1 MLPQSKFHYLF
12 NPYTL
17 YCLLEFNVSKKMIDQ
32 LVEYDF
38 VVNDFLTESNK
49 VSQLQTSKKA
59 MTGKV
64 MNAIALL
71 SIEAYEQSVYKL
83 GAAGLSLSNIRLLVD
98 HDITYHQLDSMT
110 YDVFFER
117 IGRKNKKVI
126 FERIIEAFRSC
137 EELFQ
142 ADITAKTY
150 HFYLHQYCE
159 QLPPRHYVTKDT
171 LSKELSVQLNIPETK
186 IDVESIELFLHKKM
200 MENYLTFT
208 SDLGFKRNVKTIKQL
223 LADDFKDKEILIRR
237 MKGESLQQI
246 GDSLNL
252 SRERIRQR
260 EAKLLSKLPELE
272 ELTFYK
278 DVFEVYDWD
287 EELFSAVYGEI
298 PEVYQLLN
306 VKLDRGERSVLD
318 SLDELSLTAKLQELV
333 LAHLNCYIN
342 YEKKV
347 VPYNNKLAFFEH
359 LMFHFGQKTVSN
371 EEFNEVANEYITEHR
386 LDPSL
391 YYTERSAMGL
401 IDRSRKIIR
410 TKSNSFRFYDVDKVD
425 PEMMNHLKE
434 LLDLDPGVYHMA
446 KIFNENEALM
456 VELNID
462 SGHEL
467 HNLYKRYI
475 EIDGVTFTKMPEFCV
490 QTSKKEFLKSLF
502 YELAPISI
510 EDFLDYVENN
520 YGLRQDSLHSLLYSN
535 DNDYLPYL
543 HNHFI
548 KVSYEEV
555 SEAEYSLVESL
566 LKNDLYTVQ
575 ELIKLGSEHIL
586 DFKEKFVNNQ
596 ALMKLNYSLKG
607 MFVLNRKYS
616 SIDQYFTRLIL
627 KNDMFRNTRSHHFK
641 TNHFLSAL
649 YDLEKKLE
657 VVKVA
662 PDMYLTSRKIE
673 GAGITKDELVVYRE
687 AAYHYSEAPFF
698 TYYSLKQEGFEQ
710 ELEDYGFDE
719 VFYERI
725 IWTHPKLRA
734 LNTKNCT
741 IFSKTG
747 KEFTLKEFLEWLV
760 SKDSEPLDLDVLKT
774 RLKREFGIDL
784 NKDKLIRTI
793 QNTAFYYSREMNKVY
808 QDKERFYE
816 TIYSGER

>member
-1 MLPQSKFHYLF
+1 MLQQSKFHYLF
-12 NPYTL
+12 NSYTL

-32 LVEYDF
+32 LVADDF

-49 VSQLQTSKKA
+49 VVQLQAAKKA
-59 MTGKV
+59 MTRKV
-64 MNAIALL
+64 MNAAALL

-83 GAAGLSLSNIRLLVD
+83 GAAGLSPSNIRLLVD
-98 HDITYHQLDSMT
+98 HDITYHQLKSMT
-110 YDVFFER
+110 YDIFFER
-117 IGRKNKKVI
+117 IGRKNKKAI
-126 FERIIEAFRSC
+126 FERIMEAFRSC
-137 EELFQ
+137 EDLFQ
-142 ADITAKTY
+142 ADVTEKTY
-150 HFYLHQYCE
+150 HFYLHKYCE
-159 QLPPRHYVTKDT
+159 QLPPRHYVTKET
-171 LSKELSVQLNIPETK
+171 LSKELSIQLNMPETG
-186 IDVESIELFLHKKM
+186 IDVESIELFLHKKTT
-200 MENYLTFT
+200 ENYLTFAP
-208 SDLGFKRNVKTIKQL
+208 DLGFKRNVKTVKRL

-237 MKGESLQQI
+237 MNGESLQQI
-246 GDSLNL
+246 GESFNL
-252 SRERIRQR
+252 SRERVRQR
-260 EAKLLSKLPELE
+260 EAKLLSRLPELE
-272 ELTFYK
+272 ELTVYK
-278 DVFEVYDWD
+278 DVFETYDWD
-287 EELFSAVYGEI
+287 EELFSAVYGEMA
-298 PEVYQLLN
+298 EVYQLLN
-306 VKLDRGERSVLD
+306 VKLVRGERSVLD
-318 SLDELSLTAKLQELV
+318 SMGELSLTEKQQELV
-333 LAHLNCYIN
+333 LAHCNCYIN

-347 VPYNNKLAFFEH
+347 VSYNNKLAFFEH
-359 LMFHFGQKTVSN
+359 LMFHLGQTAVSN
-371 EEFNEVANEYITEHR
+371 EEFNEVANEYIKEYR

-391 YYTERSAMGL
+391 HFTERSAMGL

-410 TKSNSFRFYDVDKVD
+410 TKSNSFRFYDVDKVE
-425 PEMMNHLKE
+425 PERMNHLKE

-475 EIDGVTFTKMPEFCV
+475 EVDGVTFTKMPEFCV

-510 EDFLDYVENN
+510 EDFLAYVENN
-520 YGLRQDSLHSLLYSN
+520 YGLRQDSLYSLLYSKE
-535 DNDYLPYL
+535 YLPYI

-548 KVSYEEV
+548 KVSYAEV
-555 SEAEYSLVESL
+555 SEEEYTLVDSL

-575 ELIKLGSEHIL
+575 ELIKLGSEHIK

-607 MFVLNRKYS
+607 VFVLSRKYS
-616 SIDQYFTRLIL
+616 SIDQYFTSLIL

-649 YDLEKKLE
+649 YDLEKNLD

-662 PDMYLTSRKIE
+662 PDVYLTSRKIE
-673 GAGITKDELVVYRE
+673 GAGITKDEL
-687 AAYHYSEAPFF
+687 AAYRDAAYNFSDSPYF

-710 ELEDYGFDE
+710 ELEDYGFDA
-719 VFYERI
+719 VFHERI

-747 KEFTLKEFLEWLV
+747 DEFTLKEFLVWV
-760 SKDSEPLDLDVLKT
+760 ISKDSEPLDLDVLNT
-774 RLKREFGIDL
+774 RLKSEFGIDL
-784 NKDKLIRTI
+784 NKDKLVRTI

>member
-1 MLPQSKFHYLF
+1 
-12 NPYTL
+12 
-17 YCLLEFNVSKKMIDQ
+17 MIDH

-49 VSQLQTSKKA
+49 VAQLKTAKKA
-59 MTGKV
+59 MTRKV
-64 MNAIALL
+64 MNAIAFL

-83 GAAGLSLSNIRLLVD
+83 SAAGLSPSSIRLLAD
-98 HDITYHQLDSMT
+98 HNITYDQIDSMT
-110 YDVFFER
+110 YDIFFER

-126 FERIIEAFRSC
+126 FERIIEAYRLC

-142 ADITAKTY
+142 SDVTAKTY
-150 HFYLHQYCE
+150 HFYLHEYCE
-159 QLPPRHYVTKDT
+159 QLQPRHYVTKDT
-171 LSKELSVQLNIPETK
+171 LAKELSVRLNIPETE
-186 IDVESIELFLHKKM
+186 IEVESIELFLHKKT
-200 MENYLTFT
+200 MENYLTFIP
-208 SDLGFKRNVKTIKQL
+208 DLGFKRNVKTIKQL
-223 LADDFKDKEILIRR
+223 LAEDFKDKEILIRR

-260 EAKLLSKLPELE
+260 EAKLLNRLPELE
-272 ELTFYK
+272 ELNFYK
-278 DVFEVYDWD
+278 DVFEVYEWD

-306 VKLDRGERSVLD
+306 IKLDQGERSVLD
-318 SLDELSLTAKLQELV
+318 LLDKLSLTAEQQELV
-333 LAHLNCYIN
+333 LAHFNCYIN
-342 YEKKV
+342 YENKV
-347 VPYNNKLAFFEH
+347 VPYNNKVAFFEH
-359 LMFHFGQKTVSN
+359 LMFHFGQTAVSN
-371 EEFNEVANEYITEHR
+371 EDFNEVANEYITEHR

-410 TKSNSFRFYDVDKVD
+410 TKRNSFRFYDVDKVD

-475 EIDGVTFTKMPEFCV
+475 EVEGVTFTKMPEFCV
-490 QTSKKEFLKSLF
+490 QTSKKEFLISLF

-510 EDFLDYVENN
+510 EEFLDYVKNN
-520 YGLRQDSLHSLLYSN
+520 YGLRKDSLHSLLYSN
-535 DNDYLPYL
+535 DYLPYI
-543 HNHFI
+543 HDHFI
-548 KVSYEEV
+548 KVSYKEV
-555 SEAEYSLVESL
+555 SEAEYSLVDSL

-575 ELIKLGSEHIL
+575 EFIKLGFEHIQ

-607 MFVLNRKYS
+607 MFVLNRKYN

-649 YDLEKKLE
+649 YNLEKKLE

-662 PDMYLTSRKIE
+662 PDMYMTSRKIE
-673 GAGITKDELVVYRE
+673 GAGISKDELAAYRE
-687 AAYHYSEAPFF
+687 AAYHYSEAPYF
-698 TYYSLKQEGFEQ
+698 TYYSIKEEGFEH
-710 ELEDYGFDE
+710 ELENYGFEE

-747 KEFTLKEFLEWLV
+747 EEFTLKEFLEWFF
-760 SKDSEPLDLDVLKT
+760 SKESEPLDLDVLKT
-774 RLKREFGIDL
+774 RLKWEFSIDL

-793 QNTAFYYSREMNKVY
+793 QNTTFYYSREMNKVY
-808 QDKERFYE
+808 QNKERFYE